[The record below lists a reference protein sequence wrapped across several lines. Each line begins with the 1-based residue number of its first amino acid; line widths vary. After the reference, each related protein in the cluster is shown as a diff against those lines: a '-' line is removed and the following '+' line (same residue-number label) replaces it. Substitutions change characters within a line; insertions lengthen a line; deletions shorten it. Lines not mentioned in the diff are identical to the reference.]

1 MNSQS
6 KELAKVYRS
15 FPKAFINRL
24 NEMIIYLPVNSYFML
39 NNVTN
44 QLELDCKILEWCSR
58 QASKGTSWQS
68 RKYHFKGICE
78 YFGRDFTEDEMDLIY
93 TKLGNG
99 INRKLCIKYIQS
111 GFDIE
116 VLRNGQ
122 RRI

>member
-1 MNSQS
+1 MNSES
-6 KELAKVYRS
+6 KELAKVYES
-15 FPKAFINRL
+15 FPKAFINKL
-24 NEMIIYLPVNSYFML
+24 NEMIIYPPENSYFML

-58 QASKGTSWQS
+58 EASKGLFEKS
-68 RKYHFKGICE
+68 RKYHFKGICR
-78 YFGRDFTEDEMDLIY
+78 YFNRKFTEDEMDLIY

-99 INRKLCIKYIQS
+99 INRELCIKYIQS